1 MKRKVTFLLAVVLI
15 AVMLIVGCSG
25 QPAQT
30 ETPAENPKTEGEPK
44 ESGPSVFKYGFTGW
58 WPDSK
63 NPYLSSYAVSTS
75 TYHDSVYEPL
85 MGLDQ
90 NLELTGRL
98 AEDWEVSEDGLT
110 WTFYL
115 RKGVKWH
122 DGEDFTADDVVYSY
136 KVNKEF
142 QLPRWY
148 SSVKDFTEVNKI
160 DDYTVE
166 LKTEKPKANILDA
179 MCDIVPE
186 HIFGQYDTVEKAL
199 SFTNDNP
206 IGTGSLIFVEDAI
219 DEYVRFKANDDY
231 WGGRPKLDEFLFVY
245 FTNGDTLIQ
254 ALEKGEIDLC
264 SVTAVQLP
272 HVEKLSGIAINKYDS
287 LTLYELGFN
296 AWEDPA
302 SKGNPLILDPTIR
315 NAIDWAIDYD
325 TMIEYAMGGLASRQM
340 SLVPNP
346 VGKWSWQP
354 GPDVIRTYNPEK
366 AKEVLEEAGYK
377 DTDGDGIR
385 EDSNG
390 NKLDFRFSVIEADY
404 KDQALIIEQNLKEV
418 GIKVNIEYMDDG
430 RLGDIIENQSFDTDM
445 YIWGWTAD
453 YGEPSF
459 ILSVMLSSEIGGRS
473 DCWYGNP
480 EYDELYKLQAITVDE
495 DERVEI
501 VHKMQEIIY
510 RDSPYNVMYTQ
521 TKVQA
526 YRSDRWDNL
535 QQWPDGNGG
544 LLNYYTKLA
553 VSPK

>member
-1 MKRKVTFLLAVVLI
+1 
-15 AVMLIVGCSG
+15 
-25 QPAQT
+25 
-30 ETPAENPKTEGEPK
+30 
-44 ESGPSVFKYGFTGW
+44 
-58 WPDSK
+58 
-63 NPYLSSYAVSTS
+63 
-75 TYHDSVYEPL
+75 
-85 MGLDQ
+85 
-90 NLELTGRL
+90 
-98 AEDWEVSEDGLT
+98 
-110 WTFYL
+110 
-115 RKGVKWH
+115 
-122 DGEDFTADDVVYSY
+122 
-136 KVNKEF
+136 
-142 QLPRWY
+142 
-148 SSVKDFTEVNKI
+148 
-160 DDYTVE
+160 
-166 LKTEKPKANILDA
+166 
-179 MCDIVPE
+179 
-186 HIFGQYDTVEKAL
+186 
-199 SFTNDNP
+199 
-206 IGTGSLIFVEDAI
+206 
-219 DEYVRFKANDDY
+219 
-231 WGGRPKLDEFLFVY
+231 
-245 FTNGDTLIQ
+245 
-254 ALEKGEIDLC
+254 
-264 SVTAVQLP
+264 
-272 HVEKLSGIAINKYDS
+272 
-287 LTLYELGFN
+287 
-296 AWEDPA
+296 
-302 SKGNPLILDPTIR
+302 
-315 NAIDWAIDYD
+315 
-325 TMIEYAMGGLASRQM
+325 M

>member
-15 AVMLIVGCSG
+15 AAMLIVGCSG

-30 ETPAENPKTEGEPK
+30 ETPAENPKTEEEPK

-98 AEDWEVSEDGLT
+98 AEDWEESEDGLT

-199 SFTNDNP
+199 S
-206 IGTGSLIFVEDAI
+206 E
-219 DEYVRFKANDDY
+219 
-231 WGGRPKLDEFLFVY
+231 
-245 FTNGDTLIQ
+245 Q
-254 ALEKGEIDLC
+254 
-264 SVTAVQLP
+264 
-272 HVEKLSGIAINKYDS
+272 
-287 LTLYELGFN
+287 
-296 AWEDPA
+296 
-302 SKGNPLILDPTIR
+302 
-315 NAIDWAIDYD
+315 
-325 TMIEYAMGGLASRQM
+325 
-340 SLVPNP
+340 
-346 VGKWSWQP
+346 
-354 GPDVIRTYNPEK
+354 
-366 AKEVLEEAGYK
+366 VL
-377 DTDGDGIR
+377 
-385 EDSNG
+385 
-390 NKLDFRFSVIEADY
+390 
-404 KDQALIIEQNLKEV
+404 
-418 GIKVNIEYMDDG
+418 
-430 RLGDIIENQSFDTDM
+430 
-445 YIWGWTAD
+445 
-453 YGEPSF
+453 
-459 ILSVMLSSEIGGRS
+459 
-473 DCWYGNP
+473 
-480 EYDELYKLQAITVDE
+480 
-495 DERVEI
+495 
-501 VHKMQEIIY
+501 
-510 RDSPYNVMYTQ
+510 
-521 TKVQA
+521 
-526 YRSDRWDNL
+526 
-535 QQWPDGNGG
+535 
-544 LLNYYTKLA
+544 
-553 VSPK
+553 